1 MSARS
6 VSETQFQSGRRWQ
19 FGWCEYVEVSR
30 QLLVH
35 GKPAKLETKPLDVLQ
50 HLLEQPTQVHT
61 KDGLIGAVW
70 AAAISDQSLATAISK
85 LRRAFGGGRD
95 DIVLNVS
102 GIGYR
107 MAVPVTCFA
116 EEGTE
121 TPPFRMELGEPIPG
135 RPNWHATQSIGFGD
149 PAMVWLAEHN
159 KTREARVFK
168 FAVDGIRLHALQR
181 EVSLSRFL
189 HQSLPKDDR
198 FVRILDWDLE
208 NSPFFVET
216 EYSGLSLFDW
226 SRTDQ
231 FVGRS
236 LPERISLVA
245 ELAEALA
252 AAHGLGILHND
263 LKPSNV
269 LVIPQ
274 VDEGRSDIA
283 FIENDNLTKGWRIK
297 IADFGIATL
306 SQPERLR
313 AMEITFH
320 DSGSGEA
327 DEKAAGV
334 HLSGSAMYRAPEL
347 ATGAAPSIPG
357 DVYALGVMLYQ
368 IACGD
373 FLAPLSPGWESKI
386 PDALLQEDIADA
398 ANVDPNLRIATATE
412 LARRLRS
419 IEARRAEENERK
431 EVMAAAQRAKRALA
445 DAQLRRPWVIFAF
458 AALSVGLCAS
468 LFFYRRATHDRDLA
482 EKRNATSSAMFNFL
496 AYDLL
501 GQSDPFHRGADPS
514 ETTQVTLLQAID
526 KALPQ
531 IDRRFRDQPEA
542 AGQLH
547 ETVAEALQNQT
558 NFPQADAEYE
568 AAARR
573 FREALGPLSQ
583 DAIVSE
589 LKRESSQ
596 VQSNLPGGLDKAKEA
611 FAQQKLLASQVSK
624 PTPELHA
631 WLDLTQVAIAGNSDN
646 PQQGL
651 PILNQAIQEA
661 EATPGFNPA
670 ILLTLRRHLC
680 HLYLRT
686 GNGPKAETA
695 ARDLLAETTTLDG
708 SGSPSLLPAQMNL
721 QEALYAERKY
731 KEAIEETTLSYPRFV
746 RLLGPASH
754 YTLQTLATR
763 AAAEGQIKDYDDSI
777 HDDLAIYQLARS
789 SPSAMTFQIES
800 LDDAAMSECRIHRFS
815 SGIDHARQAYRQTK
829 SESGTL
835 PALMGASAFALAECL
850 LSRHESSGPKHDEA
864 ALTEIKDVLGSI
876 DVDAVTHFSADPSF
890 QGVMEVAEARL
901 NLAEKQYDAARR
913 MVDKA
918 RPFFVGPNADAY
930 EKEALNRVVASLAQ
944 VTSPVR

>member
-6 VSETQFQSGRRWQ
+6 VSQTQFQSGRRWQ

-116 EEGTE
+116 EEATE
-121 TPPFRMELGEPIPG
+121 TPPFQMEPGVPIPG

-149 PAMVWLAEHN
+149 PAMVWLAQHN

-168 FAVDGIRLHALQR
+168 FAVDGIHLRALQR

-189 HQSLPKDDR
+189 HQSLAKDDR
-198 FVRILDWDLE
+198 FVRILDRDLE

-216 EYSGLSLFDW
+216 EYSGLSLFEW

-231 FVGRS
+231 FVGMS

-252 AAHGLGILHND
+252 AAHALGILHND

-274 VDEGRSDIA
+274 VDEGRSESA
-283 FIENDNLTKGWRIK
+283 FIENDNLTKSWRIK

-313 AMEITFH
+313 AMEITYH
-320 DSGSGEA
+320 DSGTSEA
-327 DEKAAGV
+327 DEKAVAI
-334 HLSGSAMYRAPEL
+334 HLSGTAMYRAPEL
-347 ATGAAPSIPG
+347 LTGAAPSIPG

-386 PDALLQEDIADA
+386 PDPLLRQDIADA

-412 LARRLRS
+412 VARRLRS
-419 IEARRAEENERK
+419 IEGRRVEENERK
-431 EVMAAAQRAKRALA
+431 EAMAAVQRAERALA
-445 DAQLRRPWVIFAF
+445 DAQLRRPWVIFAIV
-458 AALSVGLCAS
+458 ALGVGLCAS
-468 LFFYRRATHDRDLA
+468 LFFYRRATQDRDIA

-501 GQSDPFHRGADPS
+501 RQSDPFHRRADPS
-514 ETTQVTLLQAID
+514 QTTQVTLLHAID

-531 IDRRFRDQPEA
+531 IDRRFQDQPEA
-542 AGQLH
+542 AGRLH

-573 FREALGPLSQ
+573 FREASGPLSQ

-589 LKRESSQ
+589 LKREYSQ
-596 VQSNLPGGLDKAKEA
+596 VQSNMPGGLDKAKVA
-611 FAQQKLLASQVSK
+611 FAQQQLLASQVSK
-624 PTPELHA
+624 PTPELRA
-631 WLDLTQVAIAGNSDN
+631 WLALTQVAIAGNSDD
-646 PQQGL
+646 PEQGL

-661 EATPGFNPA
+661 EATPSFNPA
-670 ILLTLRRHLC
+670 LLLTLRQVIC
-680 HLYLRT
+680 SLYIRT

-695 ARDLLAETTTLDG
+695 ARDLVAATTKLEGAG
-708 SGSPSLLPAQMNL
+708 SSSLLLAQMNL

-731 KEAIEETTLSYPRFV
+731 KEVIEETTLSYPRFV
-746 RLLGPASH
+746 QLLGPASM

-763 AAAEGQIKDYDDSI
+763 AGAEGQIKEYDDSI
-777 HDDLAIYQLARS
+777 RDDLEVYQSALS
-789 SPSAMTFQIES
+789 TPSAKMFQVAG
-800 LDDAAMSECRIHRFS
+800 LDDAATSECRIHRFS

-835 PALMGASAFALAECL
+835 PALMGGSAFALAECL
-850 LSRHESSGPKHDEA
+850 LSQHESSGSKHDEA
-864 ALTEIKDVLGSI
+864 ALAETKDLLGSI
-876 DVDAVTHFSADPSF
+876 DVDAVTHFSGDPSF
-890 QGVMEVAEARL
+890 PGVMDVAEARL
-901 NLAEKQYDAARR
+901 NLAEKQYDAARQ
-913 MVDKA
+913 MAGKA

-930 EKEALNRVVASLAQ
+930 EKEALNQVVASLAQ
-944 VTSPVR
+944 VTSTVR

>member
-1 MSARS
+1 MSART
-6 VSETQFQSGRRWQ
+6 VSQTQFASGRRWQ

-121 TPPFRMELGEPIPG
+121 TPPFRMEPGAPIPG
-135 RPNWHATQSIGFGD
+135 RPNWHATKSIGFGD

-168 FAVDGIRLHALQR
+168 FAVDGIRLRALQR

-189 HQSLPKDDR
+189 RQSLPKDGR

-216 EYSGLSLFDW
+216 EYSGLSLFEW

-231 FVGRS
+231 FVGMS

-274 VDEGRSDIA
+274 VDEGRSDSA

-313 AMEITFH
+313 AMEITYH
-320 DSGSGEA
+320 DSGTGEA
-327 DEKAAGV
+327 NEKAVGI
-334 HLSGSAMYRAPEL
+334 HLSGTAMYRAPEL
-347 ATGAAPSIPG
+347 LTGTAPSIPG

-368 IACGD
+368 TASGD

-386 PDALLQEDIADA
+386 PDPLLRQDIADA

-431 EVMAAAQRAKRALA
+431 EAIAAVQRAERALA
-445 DAQLRRPWVIFAF
+445 DAQLRRPWVMFAIV
-458 AALSVGLCAS
+458 ALGVGLCAS
-468 LFFYRRATHDRDLA
+468 LFFYRRATQDRDLA

-501 GQSDPFHRGADPS
+501 GQSDPFHRGAP
-514 ETTQVTLLQAID
+514 QVTLLQAID

-531 IDRRFRDQPEA
+531 IDRRFQDQSEA

-573 FREALGPLSQ
+573 FREASGPLSQ

-596 VQSNLPGGLDKAKEA
+596 VQSNMPGGLDKAKEA

-631 WLDLTQVAIAGNSDN
+631 WLALTQVAIAGNSDD
-646 PQQGL
+646 PAQGL

-670 ILLTLRRHLC
+670 TLLILRRRLFN
-680 HLYLRT
+680 LYLRT
-686 GNGPKAETA
+686 ENGPKAETA
-695 ARDLLAETTTLDG
+695 ARELLAATTRLDG
-708 SGSPSLLPAQMNL
+708 IGSPSLLPAQMSL
-721 QEALYAERKY
+721 QEALYAEGKY
-731 KEAIEETTLSYPRFV
+731 KEAIQEITLSYPRFV
-746 RLLGPASH
+746 QLLGPANL

-763 AAAEGQIKDYDDSI
+763 AAAEGQIKDYDESI
-777 HDDLAIYQLARS
+777 RDDLAVYQSARS
-789 SPSAMTFQIES
+789 SPSAMSFQIEG
-800 LDDAAMSECRIHRFS
+800 LDDAAMTECRIHRFS

-835 PALMGASAFALAECL
+835 PALIGGSAFALAECL
-850 LSRHESSGPKHDEA
+850 LSQHESSGSKHDEA
-864 ALTEIKDVLGSI
+864 ALPEIKDLLGSI

-890 QGVMEVAEARL
+890 PGVMDVAEARL
-901 NLAEKQYDAARR
+901 NLAEKQYDAARQ
-913 MVDKA
+913 MANKA

-930 EKEALNRVVASLAQ
+930 EKEALNQVVASLAQ

>member
-1 MSARS
+1 MSAHS
-6 VSETQFQSGRRWQ
+6 VSQTQFQSGRRWQ

-121 TPPFRMELGEPIPG
+121 TPPFQMEPGAPIPG

-168 FAVDGIRLHALQR
+168 FAVDGIRLRALQR

-216 EYSGLSLFDW
+216 EYSGLSLFEW

-231 FVGRS
+231 FVGMS

-274 VDEGRSDIA
+274 VDEGRSDSA

-313 AMEITFH
+313 AMEITYH
-320 DSGSGEA
+320 DSGTGEA
-327 DEKAAGV
+327 NENAVGI

-347 ATGAAPSIPG
+347 LTGTAPSIPG

-386 PDALLQEDIADA
+386 PDSLLRQDIADA

-419 IEARRAEENERK
+419 IEARRAEEKERK
-431 EVMAAAQRAKRALA
+431 EAMAAVQSAERALA
-445 DAQLRRPWVIFAF
+445 DAQLRRPWVIFAIV
-458 AALSVGLCAS
+458 ALGAGLCAS
-468 LFFYRRATHDRDLA
+468 LFFYRRATQDRDLA
-482 EKRNATSSAMFNFL
+482 EKRNAMSSAMFNFL

-501 GQSDPFHRGADPS
+501 GQSDPFHSGAP
-514 ETTQVTLLQAID
+514 QATLLQAID

-531 IDRRFRDQPEA
+531 IDRRFQDQPEA

-547 ETVAEALQNQT
+547 ETVAEALRNQT

-573 FREALGPLSQ
+573 FREASGPSSQ

-596 VQSNLPGGLDKAKEA
+596 VLSNMPGGLDKAKEA
-611 FAQQKLLASQVSK
+611 FAQQKLLASHVSK

-631 WLDLTQVAIAGNSDN
+631 WLALTQVAIAGNGDD
-646 PQQGL
+646 PEQGL

-670 ILLTLRRHLC
+670 LLLTLRQGIC
-680 HLYLRT
+680 HLYIRT

-695 ARDLLAETTTLDG
+695 ARDLIAATTKLEGAG
-708 SGSPSLLPAQMNL
+708 SSSLLFAQMNL
-721 QEALYAERKY
+721 QEALYAEGKY
-731 KEAIEETTLSYPRFV
+731 QEAIQEITLSYPRFV
-746 RLLGPASH
+746 QSLGPASL

-763 AAAEGQIKDYDDSI
+763 AAAEGDLKYYDDSI
-777 HDDLAIYQLARS
+777 RDDLAVYQSARS
-789 SPSAMTFQIES
+789 SPSAMSFQIEG

-835 PALMGASAFALAECL
+835 PALIGGSAFTLAECL
-850 LSRHESSGPKHDEA
+850 LSQHESSGSKHDEA
-864 ALTEIKDVLGSI
+864 ALTEIKDLLGSI
-876 DVDAVTHFSADPSF
+876 DVVAVTHFSADPSF
-890 QGVMEVAEARL
+890 PGVMDVAEARL
-901 NLAEKQYDAARR
+901 NLAEKQYDAARQ
-913 MVDKA
+913 MADKA

-930 EKEALNRVVASLAQ
+930 EKEALNQVVASLAQ